1 MGAKKRK
8 KSTKLVA
15 TLRPVINRKSLNGYG
30 ALEPISCAYFST
42 VFRASVRREAWG
54 NSVSHWLNKPKATLD
69 PNDILV
75 DPYEIEIGRGASCLV
90 EGKTFLVARGRDHSL
105 LISIDFPGYWNPDSL
120 VLNPTPGFKTLTI
133 GSLYTKIIED
143 VMHDKREKN
152 IKRGDVECEM
162 FVTKS
167 FPTPIARSDDRRW
180 SLVRNSGSN
189 RGWEVS
195 SSGDT
200 SLDVEY
206 PMLLLHAFINCEQH
220 KWATGSGTDLLEELA
235 FQTDISEIN
244 LEDQIMKNA
253 NLSSADLS
261 GADLSCADLSRAD
274 FSSADLSH
282 ADLSSA
288 DLSHADL
295 PDGVARFK

>member
-1 MGAKKRK
+1 MAAKKRK
-8 KSTKLVA
+8 KSTKIVA
-15 TLRPVINRKSLNGYG
+15 TLRPVLNRKSLNGYG

-42 VFRASVRREAWG
+42 VFRPSASREAWG
-54 NSVSHWLNKPKATLD
+54 NPVAYWLIKPKATLD

-75 DPYEIEIGRGASCLV
+75 NPYEIEITQGASCVV

-105 LISIDFPGYWNPDSL
+105 LISIDVQGYWNAESL
-120 VLNPTPGFKTLTI
+120 VLKPMPELKTLTI

-143 VMHDKREKN
+143 VMHDQRK
-152 IKRGDVECEM
+152 IKRGDFKCEM

-167 FPTPIARSDDRRW
+167 PPSPIASSDNRRW
-180 SLVRNSGSN
+180 NLIRNSGRK

-195 SSGDT
+195 TSGDT

-206 PMLLLHAFINCEQH
+206 PMLLLHAYINCPYN
-220 KWATGSGTDLLEELA
+220 KWAIGSGTDLLEELA

-244 LEDQIMKNA
+244 LEDQIMENA

-261 GADLSCADLSRAD
+261 RADLSCADLSRAD
-274 FSSADLSH
+274 LSCADLSC